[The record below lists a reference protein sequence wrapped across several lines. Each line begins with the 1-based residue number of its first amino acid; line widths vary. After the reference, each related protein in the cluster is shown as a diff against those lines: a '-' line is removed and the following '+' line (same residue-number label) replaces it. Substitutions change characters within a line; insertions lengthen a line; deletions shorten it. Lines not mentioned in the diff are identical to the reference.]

1 MFGKLSLAIFAS
13 LLCGA
18 SFASEVYTAGFSAL
32 GTEITAQI
40 KAEGQ
45 KEAQRCANIAAEE
58 TLRLEVLLSSYLEA
72 SEISRL
78 GRSGGNWIEVSSDTA
93 EVLLKAKEI
102 ASATEGAM
110 DLTVGSLVK
119 LWSVDQ
125 SYHKVPDKEEIAAA
139 LPLVN
144 WQKIEVKT
152 ENGKHFASI
161 GKGQEITVGAI
172 GKGFIADKVAD
183 KIRTAGCSDA
193 LLSFGGN
200 IITLGTNAKNQ
211 PWSLG
216 IQEPDQ
222 KRGGYFAVVHSS
234 DDSIVTSGN
243 YEKYFIQDG
252 VKYHHIL
259 NPKTGYP
266 VPATLSSVTIIDKSS
281 TFADGMCTALYVFGW
296 DKAIRYLEARP
307 EIAAVLVDDA
317 LKNVAVTENLRG
329 KIRMTDSRFAV
340 QYIGKKK

>member
-1 MFGKLSLAIFAS
+1 MFRKLSLA
-13 LLCGA
+13 LLCTLFCGVSA
-18 SFASEVYTAGFSAL
+18 AEVFVAGFSAL
-32 GTEITAQI
+32 GTEITVQL
-40 KAEGQ
+40 KAEN
-45 KEAQRCANIAAEE
+45 KETAQRCVNIAEEE
-58 TLRLEVLLSSYLEA
+58 TLRLEMLLSSYIEA
-72 SEISRL
+72 SDISRL
-78 GRSGGNWIEVSSDTA
+78 GQSGGEEIEVSADTA
-93 EVLLKAKEI
+93 EVLNRARDI
-102 ASATEGAM
+102 ARETEGAM
-110 DLTVGSLVK
+110 DLTVGALVK

-125 SYHKVPDKEEIAAA
+125 SYRKVPTKDEIAAA

-144 WQKIEVKT
+144 WQKIEVRE
-152 ENGKHFASI
+152 ENGKYFARI

-183 KIRTAGCSDA
+183 KMRASGCTDA

-200 IITLGTNAKNQ
+200 IISLGTNAKNL

-222 KRGGYFAVVHSS
+222 KRGGYFAVVPSS
-234 DDSIVTSGN
+234 DDSVVTSGN

-296 DKAIRYLEARP
+296 DKAIAYLKAHP

-329 KIRMTDSRFAV
+329 KIRMTDNRFTV
-340 QYIGKKK
+340 QYISPKH

>member
-1 MFGKLSLAIFAS
+1 MLRSLSLG
-13 LLCGA
+13 LLCALFCGSLSA
-18 SFASEVYTAGFSAL
+18 AEVFVAGFYSL

-40 KAEGQ
+40 KADNRE
-45 KEAQRCANIAAEE
+45 EAQRCVNIAEEE
-58 TLRLEVLLSSYLEA
+58 TLRLEQLLSSYIEA
-72 SEISRL
+72 SDISRL
-78 GRSGGNWIEVSSDTA
+78 GSAGGNRIEVSSDTA
-93 EVLLKAKEI
+93 EVLQKARDI
-102 ASATEGAM
+102 AQETDGAM
-110 DLTVGSLVK
+110 DLTVGTLVK

-125 SYHKVPDKEEIAAA
+125 SYRKVPTEKEIESA
-139 LPLVN
+139 LPSVN
-144 WQKIEVKT
+144 WQKIEVSN
-152 ENGKHFASI
+152 EAGKYFAKI

-172 GKGFIADKVAD
+172 GKGFIADKVAA
-183 KIRTAGCSDA
+183 KMRASGCTDA

-222 KRGGYFAVVHSS
+222 KRGGYFAVVPSS

-259 NPKTGYP
+259 NPKTGRP

-296 DKAIRYLEARP
+296 DKAIQYLGEHP

-329 KIRMTDSRFAV
+329 KVRMTDNRFAV
-340 QYIGKKK
+340 QYISPKQ